1 MCRLCEQF
9 QLQDTAVLLGSEPA
23 ANQHILL
30 DRKVAHNF
38 SECMHRGCAL
48 LSGLSSA
55 CISIVLSATVQ
66 ALTKS
71 SFNSLLLSLFKK
83 DSVAQL
89 VQK

>member
-38 SECMHRGCAL
+38 SECMHRGCVL

-55 CISIVLSATVQ
+55 CISIVLSAQ

-89 VQK
+89 LPK

>member
-55 CISIVLSATVQ
+55 CISIVLSAQ

-89 VQK
+89 LPK